1 MRVDQAIVG
10 RQSIRAFDPDRPVSR
25 AVIEAILAT
34 ASRAPSG
41 SNIQPWHVYV
51 VTGAAQQR
59 IADACADRYLAGDEG
74 EAEYHYYPQNWRQ
87 PYLGRRRETGFGLYG
102 LLNIEKNDQEAVQR
116 YRVANYRFFGAPM
129 ALFFTIDRD
138 MELGSWLDY
147 GMFIQSIMLSARE
160 QGLETCP
167 QAAFCPYYD
176 SVMPLLKAP
185 AEQVLV
191 CGMSVGYSLPEAV
204 VNSYRTGRLAVGDFT
219 TFLEN

>member
-1 MRVDQAIVG
+1 
-10 RQSIRAFDPDRPVSR
+10 
-25 AVIEAILAT
+25 
-34 ASRAPSG
+34 
-41 SNIQPWHVYV
+41 
-51 VTGAAQQR
+51 
-59 IADACADRYLAGDEG
+59 
-74 EAEYHYYPQNWRQ
+74 
-87 PYLGRRRETGFGLYG
+87 
-102 LLNIEKNDQEAVQR
+102 
-116 YRVANYRFFGAPM
+116 M

-185 AEQVLV
+185 AEQMLV